1 MKTTPEFELRLATRQ
16 DDADIRALISSV
28 AMPGDVS
35 IRFSREP
42 DYFLGATIMGNPC
55 DVLVARNQPGGE
67 LAGIAVRA
75 EHHAF
80 LNGREASLGYIGQIR
95 IAPDYR
101 GRWLVNQGAEWFRE
115 ASSPEL
121 LYFGVIAS
129 ENSRVRQLLTG
140 SRPPAG
146 LHTRDMGGLTTCALL
161 LRPSRF
167 HRTPGV
173 DISPG
178 SAETLPEIVNFLR
191 QHGARRQFF
200 PAYSLENFTN
210 GASLRGLNVE
220 DILVARRGD
229 QIVGVLSVWDQAAY
243 KQDVVERYGPTLR
256 RMRPAYDLIA
266 RCIGARPLTP
276 PGQAIQLAFAT
287 HICILNDD
295 PGVMRSLLSVAKI
308 NAFHRGKA
316 FLMVGLSD
324 NDLLL
329 KTVRRQLHIKYHSDL
344 FAVSWSSE
352 AVRQLD
358 ERLPYIEIATL

>member
-1 MKTTPEFELRLATRQ
+1 MNSSPDFEFRLATTQ
-16 DDADIRALISSV
+16 DDADIRALIGSV
-28 AMPGDVS
+28 SMPGAVS

-42 DYFLGATIMGNPC
+42 DYFLGTAIMGNPC
-55 DVLVARNQPGGE
+55 DVLVARHQLDGQ

-80 LNGREASLGYIGQIR
+80 LNGHEATLGYIGQIR

-161 LRPSRF
+161 LHPTRL
-167 HRTPGV
+167 HCAPGV

-243 KQDVVERYGPTLR
+243 KQDVVERYGTAPC
-256 RMRPAYDLIA
+256 AA
-266 RCIGARPLTP
+266 C
-276 PGQAIQLAFAT
+276 
-287 HICILNDD
+287 
-295 PGVMRSLLSVAKI
+295 
-308 NAFHRGKA
+308 
-316 FLMVGLSD
+316 
-324 NDLLL
+324 
-329 KTVRRQLHIKYHSDL
+329 DL
-344 FAVSWSSE
+344 FM
-352 AVRQLD
+352 
-358 ERLPYIEIATL
+358 T

>member
-1 MKTTPEFELRLATRQ
+1 MNTSPEFELRQATAQ

-28 AMPGDVS
+28 SMPGAVS
-35 IRFSREP
+35 IQFSREP
-42 DYFLGATIMGNPC
+42 DYFLGTTIMGNPC
-55 DVLVARNQPGGE
+55 DVLVARHQPDGQ

-80 LNGREASLGYIGQIR
+80 LNGQEATLGYIGQIR

-115 ASSPEL
+115 ASSPDL

-129 ENSRVRQLLTG
+129 ENPRARQLMVG

-146 LHTRDMGGLTTCALL
+146 LHSRDMGGLTTCALL
-161 LRPSRF
+161 LRPSRP

-173 DISPG
+173 DINPG
-178 SAETLPEIVNFLR
+178 SAETLSGIVDFLR
-191 QHGARRQFF
+191 QQGARRQFF
-200 PAYSLENFTN
+200 PAYALENFTN
-210 GASLRGLNVE
+210 GTSLRGLKAE

-243 KQDVVERYGPTLR
+243 KQDVVESYGPTLR
-256 RMRPAYDLIA
+256 CLRPVYDLIA

-276 PGQAIQLAFAT
+276 PGQAIQLAFAAG
-287 HICILNDD
+287 ICILNDE
-295 PGVMRSLLSVAKI
+295 PLVMQSLLSAAKI
-308 NAFHRGKA
+308 NAYHRGKA

-324 NDLLL
+324 NDPLL
-329 KTVRRQLHIKYHSDL
+329 KIVRRHLHIKYHSDL
-344 FAVSWSSE
+344 YAVSWSSE
-352 AVRQLD
+352 AIRQLD